1 MHLILNIAK
10 NSVIYWK
17 DKNFEDES
25 QYISLLGTKDPLTP
39 RQRAIMNA
47 DAEGG
52 VQGGLWGLLGDPWSG
67 VVGAFG
73 GAVSWS
79 LYHAIFK

>member
-52 VQGGLWGLLGDPWSG
+52 V
-67 VVGAFG
+67 
-73 GAVSWS
+73 
-79 LYHAIFK
+79 